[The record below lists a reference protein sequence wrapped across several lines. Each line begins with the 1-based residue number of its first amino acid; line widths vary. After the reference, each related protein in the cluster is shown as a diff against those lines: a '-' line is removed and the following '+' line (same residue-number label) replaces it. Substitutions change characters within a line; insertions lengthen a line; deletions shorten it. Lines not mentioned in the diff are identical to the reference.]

1 MGGLEGWTPPLEET
15 ATAVRACVRC
25 RLHLGRTL
33 AVPGEGPPDADIVL
47 IGEAPGRQEDRTG
60 RPFVGAAG
68 KVLDRSLAAAG
79 LSRPDV
85 YITNVVKCRPP
96 ANRPP
101 KADEVQACRPYLLAE
116 LRAIQPKLLVTLG
129 AHALHGLVGPRP
141 RFADARGTLI
151 AFEGIRLLP
160 TYHPAAVLYNR
171 RLDSALTKD
180 LQKVAELV
188 REDRARMPRGGRL
201 NAGSPGPSR
210 GATRSGRR
218 PR

>member
-15 ATAVRACVRC
+15 ATAVRPC
-25 RLHLGRTL
+25 
-33 AVPGEGPPDADIVL
+33 
-47 IGEAPGRQEDRTG
+47 
-60 RPFVGAAG
+60 
-68 KVLDRSLAAAG
+68 
-79 LSRPDV
+79 
-85 YITNVVKCRPP
+85 
-96 ANRPP
+96 
-101 KADEVQACRPYLLAE
+101 
-116 LRAIQPKLLVTLG
+116 
-129 AHALHGLVGPRP
+129 P

-201 NAGSPGPSR
+201 NAGSRGPSR

>member
-1 MGGLEGWTPPLEET
+1 MT
-15 ATAVRACVRC
+15 A
-25 RLHLGRTL
+25 L
-33 AVPGEGPPDADIVL
+33 
-47 IGEAPGRQEDRTG
+47 
-60 RPFVGAAG
+60 
-68 KVLDRSLAAAG
+68 
-79 LSRPDV
+79 
-85 YITNVVKCRPP
+85 VK
-96 ANRPP
+96 
-101 KADEVQACRPYLLAE
+101 
-116 LRAIQPKLLVTLG
+116 G
-129 AHALHGLVGPRP
+129 HALHGLVGPRP

-188 REDRARMPRGGRL
+188 REDRARVPRSGRL
-201 NAGSPGPSR
+201 NARSPGPSR